1 MSQATFLNRQALY
14 LRPDP
19 ARVVVRPFKPATEP
33 RDLNP
38 TDKTRA
44 NHIVDRVL
52 ALDPEAAASQLAD
65 VLENF
70 QGRHRNLLETFE
82 AAPTKWKRRSLAH
95 CTFSE
100 VQRQLVGA
108 YFLNEYS
115 FEASALF
122 NPSIVPH
129 PDQSGAPK
137 GGLRFILSLRA
148 VGEGH
153 VSSLTFRSG
162 TIAADGSVT
171 VDPTARLA
179 SSPRIEHRTAGP
191 IGDEVEVVFKPE
203 EDISERVIFPVTA
216 SQSNG
221 IEDARFVEF
230 NDGGRKTYY
239 ATYTAYSGRAI
250 RSELIETSDFLSFRM
265 SPLHGAAA
273 RNKGMALFPRKID
286 GKYAMIARQDNENL
300 YLIYSDDLY
309 TLGWRSG
316 DPEAAISLG
325 VRADRQLRI
334 ADRAGR
340 GLAAADPRRRPGA
353 EIFDRRGAARQ
364 ERSVQGAG
372 AFARAAGAARAV
384 RARRLCPQR
393 RLYLR
398 GDGAQRSDHPA
409 LRGLR
414 HLLQLRDDQDCR
426 ADAGDVL
433 NTEVARCGLH
443 TSKESPMAR
452 ETSYFVQAF
461 NAGRG
466 GNLKADAPIAC
477 KTETG
482 ALRTAERLALSKLG
496 RRRLLVHRRS
506 RDGRL

>member
-19 ARVVVRPFKPATEP
+19 ARVIVRPFRPATEP

-52 ALDPEAAASQLAD
+52 ALDSKTIAGQLAD

-82 AAPTKWKRRSLAH
+82 SRADEMDEALAAH
-95 CTFSE
+95 GTFSKD
-100 VQRQLVGA
+100 QRQLIGA

-129 PDQSGAPK
+129 PDQSDAPK

-148 VGEGH
+148 IGEGH
-153 VSSLTFRSG
+153 VSSLTFRAG
-162 TIAADGSVT
+162 TFAADGSLT

-179 SSPRIEHRTAGP
+179 SSPRICHRVSGP
-191 IGDEVEVVFKPE
+191 DGDQVELIFKPE
-203 EDISERVIFPVTA
+203 EDLSERVIFPVTE

-230 NDGGRKTYY
+230 SHNDRKTYY

-250 RSELIETSDFLSFRM
+250 RSELIETSDFISFRLT
-265 SPLHGAAA
+265 PLKGAAA
-273 RNKGMALFPRKID
+273 RNKGMALFPRKIG

-309 TLGWRSG
+309 TWDGGQALLKPEFPWEFVQIGNCGSPIELDEGW
-316 DPEAAISLG
+316 LLLTHG
-325 VRADRQLRI
+325 VGPVRKYSI
-334 ADRAGR
+334 
-340 GLAAADPRRRPGA
+340 
-353 EIFDRRGAARQ
+353 GAA
-364 ERSVQGAG
+364 
-372 AFARAAGAARAV
+372 
-384 RARRLCPQR
+384 L
-393 RLYLR
+393 L
-398 GDGAQRSDHPA
+398 DKSD
-409 LRGLR
+409 
-414 HLLQLRDDQDCR
+414 
-426 ADAGDVL
+426 
-433 NTEVARCGLH
+433 
-443 TSKESPMAR
+443 TSK
-452 ETSYFVQAF
+452 V
-461 NAGRG
+461 
-466 GNLKADAPIAC
+466 
-477 KTETG
+477 
-482 ALRTAERLALSKLG
+482 LA
-496 RRRLLVHRRS
+496 RS
-506 RDGRL
+506 REPLVRPEPSEREGYVPNVVYTCGAMRHNDQIILPYAVSDTFSNFATIKISALMRAMKS